1 MNKDTN
7 KKNNRKIGFTKEEIE
22 KFISGFDSSSTAYEV
37 HKYCEFCGWRYDNG
51 KAISN
56 IPDAI
61 LHYESWKV
69 QRNKEVFSKGK
80 NKQKIRLGIY
90 LPVEEFTDNG
100 MHYVAYTD
108 GSCDNLSIHRA
119 GGAGYVI
126 LKDGVIV
133 KMKNKGFLNTTNNR
147 MEMLAIISVCNSL
160 PENSYVDIYTDSQY
174 AIGAFIRGGRMNK
187 DLIEL
192 FCKSSRHLAGI
203 RFHWI
208 KGHSGNEYN
217 EMADDLAFSAYREIC
232 EEYKIPTDDRM
243 NKSH

>member
-7 KKNNRKIGFTKEEIE
+7 KKKKKIGFTKEEIE
-22 KFISGFDSSSTAYEV
+22 KFLLGFKSSSTAYEV
-37 HKYCEFCGWRYDNG
+37 HKYCEFCGWKYDNG
-51 KAISN
+51 EPIRN

-61 LHYESWKV
+61 LHYDSYRE
-69 QRNKEVFSKGK
+69 QRNNKVFSKGK

-90 LPVEEFTDNG
+90 LQVEEFPDNG
-100 MHYVAYTD
+100 MHYIAYTD
-108 GSCDNLSIHRA
+108 GSCDNLSIHKA

-126 LKDGVIV
+126 LKDGEII

-160 PENSYVDIYTDSQY
+160 PEGAYVDIYTDSQY
-174 AIGAFIRGGRMNK
+174 AIGAFIRGGKMNQ
-187 DLIEL
+187 DLMEL
-192 FCKSSRHLAGI
+192 FCKSSYHLAGV
-203 RFHWI
+203 RFHWV

-232 EEYKIPTDDRM
+232 EEYKIPIGIRM
-243 NKSH
+243 NKTH